1 MTTLANAESMI
12 ELKSLYRKLA
22 SIHHPD
28 KGGNSSVMQRINDQY
43 QIMKKRI
50 KQAACE
56 YNSSGR
62 ERQASTDDFSDI
74 KVGARIYVNGTMCE
88 VIQVDCNTFHAVA
101 ISHNRQA
108 VFCKHTGYGK
118 YNHKIKA
125 SFSQE
130 KQNCSTQ

>member
-28 KGGNSSVMQRINDQY
+28 KGGNSTIMQKINNQY
-43 QIMKKRI
+43 QIMQKRI
-50 KQAACE
+50 RQATCE
-56 YNSSGR
+56 YNSNGR
-62 ERQASTDDFSDI
+62 AKQASTDNFSDI
-74 KVGARIYVNGTMCE
+74 KIGARIFVNNTLCE
-88 VIQVDCNTFHAVA
+88 VIQVDINTFHAVA

-108 VFCKHTGYGK
+108 VFCKRTGYGK
-118 YNHKIKA
+118 YNRKIKA

-130 KQNCSTQ
+130 QRNSGTQ